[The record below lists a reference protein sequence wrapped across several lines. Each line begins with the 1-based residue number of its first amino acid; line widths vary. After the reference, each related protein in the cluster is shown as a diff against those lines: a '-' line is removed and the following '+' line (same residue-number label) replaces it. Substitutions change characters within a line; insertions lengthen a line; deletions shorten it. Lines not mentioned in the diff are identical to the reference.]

1 MSCATRTVLSL
12 STCLFNSEVRKI
24 LQSDHDLKMHRLAHS
39 ADFKDNNWI
48 NMVIVNNETKEPVS
62 EPEVSDYDN
71 LLDAVEDAFDTYIDY
86 INKFKEEMD

>member
-1 MSCATRTVLSL
+1 MSCATRTVLSQ
-12 STCLFNSEVRKI
+12 STLTVR
-24 LQSDHDLKMHRLAHS
+24 SDHDLKMHRLAHS

>member
-1 MSCATRTVLSL
+1 
-12 STCLFNSEVRKI
+12 
-24 LQSDHDLKMHRLAHS
+24 
-39 ADFKDNNWI
+39 
-48 NMVIVNNETKEPVS
+48 MVIVNNETKEPVS

>member
-1 MSCATRTVLSL
+1 
-12 STCLFNSEVRKI
+12 
-24 LQSDHDLKMHRLAHS
+24 MHRLAHS